1 MWNFRRPC
9 KAPWEAN
16 GRIPTFRSPI
26 IAPKGESTVGS
37 GERDLFLTLQK
48 FGIWTTLCES
58 NEEYYMCFAAGFTH
72 GKRVQKWPCRRGNEE
87 RTSETSLEDVH
98 EWIMNWILQR
108 DYSTTQLLA
117 PIWSC
122 RFCHFWLRYTTFN
135 GIVLHMLWQMVQGWL
150 NLTLQ
155 RQKLVWKA
163 RMRSYKCSS
172 DRS

>member
-9 KAPWEAN
+9 KAPLEADSH
-16 GRIPTFRSPI
+16 ISTFRSPI
-26 IAPKGESTVGS
+26 IAQKGEPTVES

-48 FGIWTTLCES
+48 FGIYTTLCEN
-58 NEEYYMCFAAGFTH
+58 NEESYMCFAASFTH
-72 GKRVQKWPCRRGNEE
+72 EKRVQKWPCRRGNEE

-108 DYSTTQLLA
+108 DYPKTQLLA

-122 RFCHFWLRYTTFN
+122 RFCHFWLRYTTSN
-135 GIVLHMLWQMVQGWL
+135 GIILHVLRQMIQRWL

-155 RQKLVWKA
+155 RQKLVRKA
-163 RMRSYKCSS
+163 RMRSNKCSS
-172 DRS
+172 GRS